1 MKLKV
6 VGIGEFQT
14 SNDPEDILVTYSL
27 GSCVA
32 VVVYE
37 PSVRVGGMLHF
48 MLPDS
53 EINLERARE
62 KPAVFAD
69 TGIPLLLESCRAL
82 GADLK
87 KLQVKLVGG
96 AELLSSSDFFMIGKR
111 NLTAARKILW
121 QNGLL
126 IKAQEVGGQV
136 NRTVSLEIATGK
148 VLVKIPGE
156 GVKEI

>member
-6 VGIGEFQT
+6 VGIGEFQV
-14 SNDPEDILVTYSL
+14 SDDPEEILVTYSL
-27 GSCVA
+27 GSCVG

-37 PSVRVGGMLHF
+37 PFRRVGGMLHF

-62 KPAVFAD
+62 KPGVFAD
-69 TGIPLLLESCRAL
+69 TGIPLLLQSCRAL

-96 AELLSSSDFFMIGKR
+96 AELLGSSDFFLYRETQCNCCSKNIMAEWTLHKV
-111 NLTAARKILW
+111 ARSR
-121 QNGLL
+121 
-126 IKAQEVGGQV
+126 
-136 NRTVSLEIATGK
+136 RTC
-148 VLVKIPGE
+148 
-156 GVKEI
+156 

>member
-6 VGIGEFQT
+6 VGIGEFQV
-14 SNDPEDILVTYSL
+14 SDDPEEILVTYSL
-27 GSCVA
+27 GSCVG

-37 PSVRVGGMLHF
+37 PFRRVGGMLHF

-62 KPAVFAD
+62 KPGVFAD
-69 TGIPLLLESCRAL
+69 TGIPLLLQSCKAL

-96 AELLSSSDFFMIGKR
+96 AELLGSSDFFLIGKR
-111 NLTAARKILW
+111 NVTSARKILW
-121 QNGLL
+121 QNGLF
-126 IKAQEVGGQV
+126 IKAQEVGGHV

>member
-6 VGIGEFQT
+6 VGIGEFQV
-14 SNDPEDILVTYSL
+14 SDDPEEILVTYSL
-27 GSCVA
+27 GSCVG

-37 PSVRVGGMLHF
+37 PFRRVGGMLHF

-62 KPAVFAD
+62 KPGVFAD
-69 TGIPLLLESCRAL
+69 TGIPLLLQSCRAL

-96 AELLSSSDFFMIGKR
+96 AELLGSSDFFLIGKR
-111 NLTAARKILW
+111 NVTAARKILW
-121 QNGLL
+121 QNGLF
-126 IKAQEVGGQV
+126 IRSQEVGGHV